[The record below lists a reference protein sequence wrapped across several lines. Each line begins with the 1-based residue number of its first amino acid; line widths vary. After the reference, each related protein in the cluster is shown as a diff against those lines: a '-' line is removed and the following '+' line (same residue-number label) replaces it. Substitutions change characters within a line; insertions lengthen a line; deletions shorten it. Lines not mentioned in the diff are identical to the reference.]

1 MFLGSTVELATRRF
15 LLRDFRARDRRAFL
29 AYQADPRYLA
39 LHGPDEA
46 DPAHARAL
54 LQKFEQW
61 AAERPR
67 RNFQLAIVGRLSG
80 ELVGCC
86 GLRQADCKAGLAE
99 LGIEL
104 APACWGRYGYAL
116 EVARTL
122 LAFGFCELG
131 LQAIQG
137 VTASG
142 NPRVERLARWFG
154 AAVTASRPGPAWMQ
168 ARGWHQVEWRVTR
181 EQWSGSLPPDVDRIA
196 GSPQVC
202 RFRTG

>member
-1 MFLGSTVELATRRF
+1 MELATRRF
-15 LLRDFRARDRRAFL
+15 VLRDFRARDRRAFL
-29 AYQADPRYLA
+29 AYHADPRYRA

-54 LQKFEQW
+54 LQRFEQW

-116 EVARTL
+116 EVARAL

-154 AAVTASRPGPAWMQ
+154 AAVSPAVQARPGCRRA
-168 ARGWHQVEWRVTR
+168 AGTRSKWRVTR